1 MDASNR
7 NTLEQ
12 SYKNIALKI
21 GTVTDP
27 NCSLEAALREL
38 ENYKSNWLLL
48 FDGADD
54 LEDIS
59 GLWPP
64 GIHGDIL
71 YTSRNP
77 MLRRLLG
84 SQMRCVSEMN
94 ENEASELLLKS
105 ARLDVSVKS
114 FKKQASDI
122 VTDLGCLA
130 LAVDQAGAYIASGE
144 CYIDDFLSTFNAHRQ
159 HLLQNE
165 AYKGASGY
173 DQAVYATWD
182 LSYAAIARQAGSA
195 ANEALHQGSKAALQI
210 LQILPFFHNENIME
224 EIFKAAA
231 ENPGAESDVAYE
243 VADQCS
249 SALFRLRSDG
259 TWETQNFRLGI
270 RTLIS
275 FSLVGRD
282 DFRCHLFMHRLV
294 NSWSLDR
301 LTAVEKNRF
310 CNEARDIL
318 ARSIAW
324 RFATSDYDFR
334 RNLLPHITALHRQMT
349 LSSSSTKSHELTSFA
364 LVFSEA
370 GRWDEAEK
378 LQVQVMKTSLRVLK
392 EEHPST
398 LNSMAN
404 LASTYRNQGRW
415 DEAEKLQVQVMK
427 TSLRVLK
434 EEHPD
439 TLNSMINLASTYW
452 NQGRWNEAEK
462 LNVQVM
468 KTSLRV
474 LKEEHPFTLSS
485 IANLASTYWD
495 QGRWNEAE
503 KLQLQVM
510 KTSLRVLKEEH
521 PSTLTSMA
529 NLAVT
534 YLDQGRWD
542 EAEKLQMQV
551 MKTRKRVL
559 KEEHPSTLSSMAN
572 LAVTYLNQGR
582 WDEAE
587 KLQMQVMKTRKRVLK
602 EEHPDTLSSMANLV
616 ATYRNQGRWDEAEK
630 LGVQVMKTR
639 KRVLKE
645 EHPATLTS
653 MAHLAST
660 YRKQGRWD
668 DAIELIQV
676 VVNLRTKVIGVNH
689 PDTLHA
695 VDLLNEWSST

>member
-77 MLRRLLG
+77 MLRRLVG

-122 VTDLGCLA
+122 VTTLGCLA

-144 CYIDDFLSTFNAHRQ
+144 CSIDDFLSTFNAHRQ
-159 HLLQNE
+159 YLLQNE
-165 AYKGASGY
+165 AYKGASEY
-173 DQAVYATWD
+173 NRAVYATWD

-231 ENPGAESDVAYE
+231 ENPRAESDVAYDI
-243 VADQCS
+243 ADQCP
-249 SALFRLRSDG
+249 SALFRLRSAG
-259 TWETQNFRLGI
+259 TWETQTFRLGI

-282 DFRCHLFMHRLV
+282 DFRCYLFMHRLV
-294 NSWSLDR
+294 HSWSLDR

-318 ARSIAW
+318 AKSIAW
-324 RFATSDYDFR
+324 KFATSDYAFR

-349 LSSSSTKSHELTSFA
+349 LSSSSTKSHELASFA
-364 LVFSEA
+364 LVFREA

-378 LQVQVMKTSLRVLK
+378 LEL
-392 EEHPST
+392 
-398 LNSMAN
+398 
-404 LASTYRNQGRW
+404 
-415 DEAEKLQVQVMK
+415 
-427 TSLRVLK
+427 
-434 EEHPD
+434 
-439 TLNSMINLASTYW
+439 
-452 NQGRWNEAEK
+452 
-462 LNVQVM
+462 
-468 KTSLRV
+468 
-474 LKEEHPFTLSS
+474 
-485 IANLASTYWD
+485 
-495 QGRWNEAE
+495 
-503 KLQLQVM
+503 
-510 KTSLRVLKEEH
+510 
-521 PSTLTSMA
+521 
-529 NLAVT
+529 
-534 YLDQGRWD
+534 
-542 EAEKLQMQV
+542 
-551 MKTRKRVL
+551 
-559 KEEHPSTLSSMAN
+559 
-572 LAVTYLNQGR
+572 
-582 WDEAE
+582 
-587 KLQMQVMKTRKRVLK
+587 QVMKTRKRVLK
-602 EEHPDTLSSMANLV
+602 EEHPDTLTSMANLAV
-616 ATYRNQGRWDEAEK
+616 TYRNQGRWDEAEK
-630 LGVQVMKTR
+630 LQMQVMESRKRVLKEEHPDTLTSMANLASTYWYQGRWDEAEKLDVQVMKTR

-645 EHPATLTS
+645 EHPNTLTS
-653 MAHLAST
+653 MANLAAT
-660 YRKQGRWD
+660 YRYQGRWD
-668 DAIELIQV
+668 EAEKLELQVMESRKRVLKKSIQT
-676 VVNLRTKVIGVNH
+676 R
-689 PDTLHA
+689 
-695 VDLLNEWSST
+695 

>member
-71 YTSRNP
+71 YTSRNR
-77 MLRRLLG
+77 MLRRLVE

-105 ARLDVSVKS
+105 ARLDMSVKS

-122 VTDLGCLA
+122 VTGLGCLA

-165 AYKGASGY
+165 AYKGASEY
-173 DQAVYATWD
+173 DRAVYATWD
-182 LSYAAIARQAGSA
+182 LSYATIARQAGSA

-294 NSWSLDR
+294 HSWSLDR

-318 ARSIAW
+318 AKSIAW
-324 RFATSDYDFR
+324 RFATSDYAFR
-334 RNLLPHITALHRQMT
+334 RDLLPHITALHRQMT
-349 LSSSSTKSHELTSFA
+349 LSSSSTKSHGLASFA

-378 LQVQVMKTSLRVLK
+378 LEVQVMETRKRVLK
-392 EEHPST
+392 EEHPDT
-398 LNSMAN
+398 LTSMAN

-415 DEAEKLQVQVMK
+415 DEAEKLEVQVMETRK
-427 TSLRVLK
+427 RVLK

-439 TLNSMINLASTYW
+439 TLTSMANLASTYRNQGRWDEAEKLEVQVMETRKRVLKEEHPATLSSMANLASTYW
-452 NQGRWNEAEK
+452 NQGRWDEAEK
-462 LNVQVM
+462 LEVQVM

-474 LKEEHPFTLSS
+474 LREEHPDTLISMN
-485 IANLASTYWD
+485 NLAAIYW
-495 QGRWNEAE
+495 
-503 KLQLQVM
+503 
-510 KTSLRVLKEEH
+510 
-521 PSTLTSMA
+521 
-529 NLAVT
+529 
-534 YLDQGRWD
+534 
-542 EAEKLQMQV
+542 
-551 MKTRKRVL
+551 
-559 KEEHPSTLSSMAN
+559 
-572 LAVTYLNQGR
+572 NQGR

-587 KLQMQVMKTRKRVLK
+587 KLQMQVMKTRKRVLR
-602 EEHPDTLSSMANLV
+602 EEHPSTLISMANLAV
-616 ATYRNQGRWDEAEK
+616 TYRSQGRWDE
-630 LGVQVMKTR
+630 
-639 KRVLKE
+639 
-645 EHPATLTS
+645 
-653 MAHLAST
+653 
-660 YRKQGRWD
+660 
-668 DAIELIQV
+668 AIELIQV
-676 VVNLRTKVIGVNH
+676 VVNLHTKVIGVNH
-689 PDTLHA
+689 PDTLRA